1 MVAFWLLAADV
12 CILRSFD
19 GPFCS
24 NEMLYGWV
32 KGRLQLAHSRLFIGP
47 LKEFIWIMRV
57 ESEQTL

>member
-24 NEMLYGWV
+24 NETLYGWV

-47 LKEFIWIMRV
+47 LKEFI
-57 ESEQTL
+57 